1 MNLTFRCLLLY
12 LLLRCSVLHASE
24 TRIDS
29 LQSVLRN
36 SKLSDA
42 EKLSSYELLGME
54 FENSYQA
61 AEATEAYRHAVAL
74 CRKSDNKGDKL
85 SSLLYQYAV
94 MATYAGDYDN
104 AISALDETLKQTEQY
119 PNETLRAR
127 TLMQTG
133 MVYFFQQKWDQALYF
148 YQQALNAAEK
158 LKNREG
164 ISIAYNNIA
173 NIYQKQ
179 QQPKQAF
186 DHYNKA
192 LKIQRELADSASMC
206 NCLMNIAT
214 NHLEQNQLK
223 EVPAPL
229 NEAPGHCQ
237 KNWRQRN
244 NCIVLYALRRV
255 VFQNR
260 RNRQS
265 CRDA

>member
-1 MNLTFRCLLLY
+1 MNQTLPCLLLG
-12 LLLRCSVLHASE
+12 LLLWVSVSSSAE

-29 LQSVLRN
+29 LHSVLQD

-42 EKLSSYELLGME
+42 EKLTYYELLGAE

-61 AEATEAYRHAVAL
+61 NEAAEAYQQAVTL
-74 CRKSDNKGDKL
+74 CRKVESKEDNL
-85 SSLLYQYAV
+85 SSLLYRYAV

-104 AISALDETLKQTEQY
+104 AISALDEILKQTEQY

-133 MVYFFQQKWDQALYF
+133 MVYFFQQKWEQALYF

-179 QQPKQAF
+179 QQPQQAF
-186 DHYNKA
+186 DFYNKA
-192 LKIQRELADSASMC
+192 DRK
-206 NCLMNIAT
+206 
-214 NHLEQNQLK
+214 
-223 EVPAPL
+223 
-229 NEAPGHCQ
+229 
-237 KNWRQRN
+237 
-244 NCIVLYALRRV
+244 
-255 VFQNR
+255 
-260 RNRQS
+260 
-265 CRDA
+265 